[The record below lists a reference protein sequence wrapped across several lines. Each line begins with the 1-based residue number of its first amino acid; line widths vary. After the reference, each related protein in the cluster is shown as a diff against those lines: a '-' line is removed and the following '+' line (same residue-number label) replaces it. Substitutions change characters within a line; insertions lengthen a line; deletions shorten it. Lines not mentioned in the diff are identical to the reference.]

1 MAFLFLLLGFISC
14 TDFVEV
20 EPPKN
25 NLISESVFEDPA
37 TVESALAHIYFQM
50 RDQSMVSGNDGLST
64 LMGIYTDELV
74 YYLFDPNN
82 VQLYQHNVLPSNGT
96 LTSWWSTSYS
106 LIYAAND
113 IIKGVE
119 NSKALSPEHKAKF
132 KGQALFVRG
141 YMHSLLGSLYGNVPY
156 STTPNYLENNKIS
169 RLPVAIVYEQCIQD
183 VIEAVTLLDTDDATG
198 ERVIPNQ
205 ATANALLARLYLY
218 TENWE
223 MAEITA
229 TKLINAYPLETD
241 ITNVFLKNASGTLW
255 QFKPNGISDQNTY
268 EANQFSIRFI
278 PGQIFALTNTLLDA
292 FESGDLRRDNW
303 VGAHTSSDG
312 LTTLNFA
319 YKYKSLF
326 SEEESLEYSVVFR
339 LAEQYL
345 IRAEARAHLGNSIGS
360 QTDLNAIR
368 NRAGLPNT
376 DASTTEELIAAIL
389 QERFVELFTEY
400 GHRWFDLKRLG
411 RAKNTLA
418 PLKTNWKDTDLL
430 FPIPETELEVNPNLK
445 PQNLGY

>member
-1 MAFLFLLLGFISC
+1 MKHIKKNIPTIICERSNVRNEVSPWKPMAFLFLLLGFISC

-106 LIYAAND
+106 
-113 IIKGVE
+113 
-119 NSKALSPEHKAKF
+119 
-132 KGQALFVRG
+132 
-141 YMHSLLGSLYGNVPY
+141 
-156 STTPNYLENNKIS
+156 
-169 RLPVAIVYEQCIQD
+169 IVYEQCIQD